1 MPVLDYGHLLA
12 PGGLYRAQIAV
23 RTVMG
28 LCCTN
33 RVMGFMS

>member
-23 RTVMG
+23 RTVMAWPDQEDEQA
-28 LCCTN
+28 
-33 RVMGFMS
+33 RRE